1 MRLLRDLSIGRKLAL
16 SAAVALALLGMF
28 YASARS
34 GLNRL
39 AQEQARVEA
48 ARAAQ
53 RRVGDMLVVGARLG
67 ALAGA
72 LARQQTIPGLARA
85 RARGAALTRQGA
97 AILAA
102 ASAGHPGTLTATE
115 LMAAGASL
123 HRFALML
130 DQTAVLRRK
139 LLRNR
144 GAHLIEARRNLEAS
158 AAALRA
164 TLRDGG
170 RAASIIP
177 GSAPIPTPAGP
188 TPAGPTSAGPTPAV
202 PSPAVPSPAGPVV
215 AGPVVAVA
223 GAVPGADTAARAAV
237 LTQARTR
244 FARYRAHMDRLQN
257 AALQFL
263 ATDNFVAADGIA
275 HERAAAKAAMA
286 ALLALKLPAATR
298 GDARMVALLGGG
310 IARAAAASV
319 RQSLV
324 LDHFLAGPVAL
335 VQHSLQGNLRAAA
348 AAFDAQAGQASAR
361 AARSAVAVRRRLAA
375 IAVAIGL
382 VLAISGWLTA
392 RAVAGPMRAMTGWV
406 TAMAAGDTRAPNA
419 AMLRGAAGR
428 RDEIGRMAAALETLR
443 AVVRDAFVKAEMIR
457 NLPIGL
463 LTAATDGTITYVNPR
478 GEALLEL
485 VAPLLPAPP
494 NAMAGQPVGCLG
506 QDPALTPERLCDP
519 AHLPARLRVG
529 LGEEWF
535 DLVISPLRDRDGA
548 YLGPMITWHRATRQV
563 RLVGHFEATVGA
575 IARELGAKAEAM
587 RETARALS
595 TVGGAAGEHTTAMT
609 AASAEAAA
617 NVGAVAASAEELS
630 ASVAEI
636 GRRVAESAEIAGQAV
651 REAQATDRS
660 VTGLADAAGR
670 IGEVVRL
677 IGDIAGRTNLLAL
690 NATIEAA
697 RAGEAGKGFA
707 VVASEVKT
715 LATQTARATQE
726 IGSQIAAMQ
735 GATGQAVEALRS
747 IAGTIQRMDAIAAWI
762 AGAVGEQGAATAE
775 IARAVQQVAAG
786 TAEVTGGV
794 THLAV
799 AVRRTGAD
807 AGAVLGAADA
817 LAGEAGRLSTEADGF
832 VHAIREAA

>member
-1 MRLLRDLSIGRKLAL
+1 MRLLRDLSIGRKPAL

-177 GSAPIPTPAGP
+177 GSAPMPT
-188 TPAGPTSAGPTPAV
+188 
-202 PSPAVPSPAGPVV
+202 PAGPVV

-382 VLAISGWLTA
+382 VLTISGWLTA

-595 TVGGAAGEHTTAMT
+595 TVAGAAGEHTTAMT
-609 AASAEAAA
+609 AASAAAAA

>member
-177 GSAPIPTPAGP
+177 GSAPMPTP
-188 TPAGPTSAGPTPAV
+188 AGPTPAV

-382 VLAISGWLTA
+382 VLTISGWLTA

-595 TVGGAAGEHTTAMT
+595 TVAGAAGEHTTAMT

-707 VVASEVKT
+707 VVAAEVKT

>member
-177 GSAPIPTPAGP
+177 GSAPMPTP
-188 TPAGPTSAGPTPAV
+188 AGPTPAV

-223 GAVPGADTAARAAV
+223 GAVPGADTAARPAV

-595 TVGGAAGEHTTAMT
+595 TVAGAAGEHTTAMT

-735 GATGQAVEALRS
+735 GATGAAVEALRS
-747 IAGTIQRMDAIAAWI
+747 IAGTIQRMHAIAGGI
-762 AGAVGEQGAATAE
+762 ADAVGQQGAATAE

-786 TAEVTGGV
+786 TAEVTGNAAHV
-794 THLAV
+794 AE
-799 AVRRTGAD
+799 AVRRTGEE
-807 AGAVLGAADA
+807 AGGVLAAADA
-817 LAGEAGRLSTEADGF
+817 LAGEAARLSTEADGF